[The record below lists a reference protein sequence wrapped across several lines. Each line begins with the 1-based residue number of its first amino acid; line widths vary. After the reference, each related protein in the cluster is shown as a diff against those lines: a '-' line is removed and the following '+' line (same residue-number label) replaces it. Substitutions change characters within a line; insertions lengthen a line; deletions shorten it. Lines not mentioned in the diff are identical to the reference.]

1 MMVTG
6 RITVVHPGQA
16 GVDHVHAC
24 ILPLA
29 LHIRHQTAIGIFA
42 AGSDGRLLP
51 VTQG

>member
-1 MMVTG
+1 MMVAG
-6 RITVVHPGQA
+6 RMAVVHPGQA
-16 GVDHVHAC
+16 DADHVRAC

-29 LHIRHQTAIGIFA
+29 LHIRHQTAIGVFA